1 MDETTIEQAVAQL
14 KSIGD
19 MIDPDDT
26 VITYDQD
33 SDTIHVHFFGRVIP
47 AVSLLLNDE
56 MMIRWDRAGRRVV
69 GLQIERFLR
78 RVAPLHPELL
88 DLMDIADLQ
97 GISLAEVGEIRRSVA
112 QGRRGSVLDR
122 VVKDLDAV
130 TSAAD

>member
-1 MDETTIEQAVAQL
+1 
-14 KSIGD
+14 

-26 VITYDQD
+26 VVTYDQD
-33 SDTIHVHFFGRVIP
+33 SDTIHVHFFRRVIP

-69 GLQIERFLR
+69 GLQIERFLS